1 LFAIAV
7 GLSALGSLGGLF
19 AASILLTC
27 RDSVRRVLVPWL
39 ISYAVG
45 TLLGVAL
52 LALLPRA
59 LEQLDAKRVLGTL
72 LAGILTF
79 FVLEKLVIWRHCHT
93 DDCEIHGSAARMAV
107 LGDTMHNFIDGAI
120 IGSAVMSS
128 VPLGVSTALAVAAHE
143 IPQEIGD
150 FAILLGA
157 GYPKRRAL
165 WLNLLSATAGIA
177 GATVMY
183 FAVGTLQVSL
193 PYILPFA
200 AGSLLYVAMSDLIPH
215 LHRGGLDA
223 SGIRQI
229 VLISAGIA
237 TVLML

>member
-1 LFAIAV
+1 LYAIAV

-19 AASILLTC
+19 AASVLLAC
-27 RDSVRRVLVPWL
+27 RESIRRVLVPWL

-59 LEQLDAKRVLGTL
+59 LEQLDSRQVLGTL

-79 FVLEKLVIWRHCHT
+79 FILEKLVIWRHCHT
-93 DDCEIHGSAARMAV
+93 DDCEVHGSAARMAV

-157 GYPKRRAL
+157 GYPRRRAL
-165 WLNLLSATAGIA
+165 WLNMLSSTAGIA
-177 GATVMY
+177 GATVMCLTVD
-183 FAVGTLQVSL
+183 ALELSL

-223 SGIRQI
+223 SGVRQI
-229 VLISAGIA
+229 LLISAGIA
-237 TVLML
+237 TVMML